1 MLPIVQDFGIFAP
14 FAFSPCWIFSALR
27 RTSRVSRHGG
37 LEHSVTFRPVA
48 DTLAKHVRL
57 RSLPVPASRHRRA
70 AKLNFCFQ
78 PLGAGLLASLSN
90 ISLLLRRSR
99 SANVPTF
106 GAPPG
111 EGAAAAAHRGIVG
124 NGVFGGA
131 RRWRVLSCWTLR
143 LKKNWALFETNPFD
157 VFIQK
162 TQWLLLHYFAD
173 VTECSSYLKKQNND
187 KYI

>member
-124 NGVFGGA
+124 NGVFGGGETLTRSVVLVFMFKEKFGFIWNEPIWCLYPEDPVA
-131 RRWRVLSCWTLR
+131 IVTLFRWCNWVLFLF
-143 LKKNWALFETNPFD
+143 KKT
-157 VFIQK
+157 
-162 TQWLLLHYFAD
+162 
-173 VTECSSYLKKQNND
+173 KQR
-187 KYI
+187 